1 MHEATRIVV
10 LENAM
15 KIGQPQDTPVSATQA
30 NTATAQ
36 KAGLGNRAAGA
47 AKATATES
55 TRSAGVAVTVS
66 NLARGLEKANRGE
79 AADVDTKKVASI
91 RAAIQDGTYVANPE
105 AIADK
110 LLSNA
115 QEMLNRTVR

>member
-15 KIGQPQDTPVSATQA
+15 KIGQPQDTSVSATQA

-36 KAGLGNRAAGA
+36 KAGQGNSAAGA

-79 AADVDTKKVASI
+79 AADVDTKKVATI
-91 RAAIQDGTYVANPE
+91 RAAIQDGTYVVNPE